1 MIYDIS
7 VIGSGIVGLASALKI
22 LERKPGLKIQII
34 DKEAGPA
41 FHQTGHNSGVIHSG
55 LYYKPGSLKTTN
67 CIHGYSLLLK
77 FCDEYEVPYEL
88 CGKIIVATAESQLKT
103 LETLYERGVQNGL
116 QNLRKLSAE
125 EVKEFEPHASGVR
138 GLHVPQTGIIDFKK
152 VAEKMLELIQK
163 IGCDV
168 HYSEPVK
175 KIVKQSGGN
184 LIITPKNTY
193 RSRLIVNCAGL
204 HSDRIARM
212 TGVAPTFKIIP
223 FRGEYY
229 KIKKE
234 KRHLVK
240 NLIYPV
246 PDPAFPFLGVHFT
259 RMING
264 GVEAGPNAVLALA
277 REGYKKTNVN
287 IRDIVES
294 LTWPGFQKVA
304 MKYWKTGLGEIHR
317 SFSKKAFTDALR
329 VLLPQIELEDLEP
342 GGSGVRAQACDRD
355 GGLIDDFL
363 IIENDFAVNVCNAP
377 SPAATSSLS
386 IGETIAKIAIQR
398 FNSVSSYK
406 F

>member
-34 DKEAGPA
+34 DKEPGPA
-41 FHQTGHNSGVIHSG
+41 LHQTGHNSGVIHSG
-55 LYYKPGSLKTTN
+55 LYYKPGSLKAIN
-67 CIHGYSLLLK
+67 CIHGYSLLVN
-77 FCDEYEVPYEL
+77 FCDEHQVPYEL
-88 CGKIIVATAESQLKT
+88 CGKIIVATSESQLDGLK
-103 LETLYERGVQNGL
+103 TLYERGTHNGL
-116 QNLRKLSAE
+116 ANLRKLSAE
-125 EVKEFEPHASGVR
+125 EIKELEPHASGIR
-138 GLHVPQTGIIDFKK
+138 GLHVPQTGIINFKN
-152 VAEKMLELIQK
+152 VANKMLELIQK

-168 HYSEPVK
+168 HYSEPVV

-184 LIITPKNTY
+184 LLLTPKNTY

-204 HSDRIARM
+204 QSDRIARM

-229 KIKKE
+229 TIKNE

-259 RMING
+259 RMLNG
-264 GVEAGPNAVLALA
+264 GVEAGPNAVFALA
-277 REGYKKTNVN
+277 REGYRKTDIN
-287 IRDIVES
+287 IKDIVES
-294 LTWPGFQKVA
+294 LAWPGFQKVA
-304 MKYWKTGLGEIHR
+304 MKYWKTGLGEVHR
-317 SFSKKAFTDALR
+317 SFSKKAFTNALK
-329 VLLPQIELEDLEP
+329 VLLPQIAMDDLEP
-342 GGSGVRAQACDRD
+342 GGSGIRAQACDRD

-386 IGETIAKIAIQR
+386 IGETVAKIAIQR